1 MIFINN
7 INDFLFNDMV
17 SIHCIYLII
26 WCLLV
31 DKQELLYKAV
41 FPLPIEKKK
50 KNYFV
55 FDSSFELCNIYSLKI
70 NAALLTDLYV
80 FDEGN
85 VAKIS

>member
-26 WCLLV
+26 WCL
-31 DKQELLYKAV
+31 
-41 FPLPIEKKK
+41 KKK

-55 FDSSFELCNIYSLKI
+55 FDLSFELCNIYSLKI